1 MAVFSYKG
9 VDRKGKEVKGVIE
22 APSLSAAVERLK
34 SKGIFPYELREEKE
48 RKKSFLQFPL
58 QKGLPEKELLIFFRT
73 LATMLEAGI
82 PLISAITAFSG
93 DADSKKKEM
102 FLAKLAG
109 ALKEG
114 KSFKEALQL
123 AGITDPV
130 ILSLV
135 QAGEKGGMLPK
146 SLKTIAEIIERR
158 EEIKNLIVSALIY
171 PTVLILIA
179 LGTVIFMMVTVIPKV
194 TSIYQSVK
202 LSLPLSTKI
211 TLSISSFF
219 IEHYVL
225 LITFIFIAFSIYLF
239 LNKKLKK
246 RIDELKLKLPII
258 GKFLFYIELQRFL
271 EVLGSV
277 VSSGIPIVEA
287 IPVAAGTVKNSYI
300 RELTLLVKEEVR
312 KGIPFYKSFS
322 NVFPKVY
329 SLVIHLIK
337 TGEETGLFGEML
349 LKTSRFIQEEIK
361 VKVNNLTSLLEPAMM
376 LFVGLIIGFIVYS
389 LLLPIVSISTI
400 TGIRG

>member
-171 PTVLILIA
+171 PIVLILIA

-239 LNKKLKK
+239 
-246 RIDELKLKLPII
+246 RH
-258 GKFLFYIELQRFL
+258 G
-271 EVLGSV
+271 
-277 VSSGIPIVEA
+277 
-287 IPVAAGTVKNSYI
+287 
-300 RELTLLVKEEVR
+300 
-312 KGIPFYKSFS
+312 
-322 NVFPKVY
+322 
-329 SLVIHLIK
+329 
-337 TGEETGLFGEML
+337 
-349 LKTSRFIQEEIK
+349 
-361 VKVNNLTSLLEPAMM
+361 
-376 LFVGLIIGFIVYS
+376 
-389 LLLPIVSISTI
+389 
-400 TGIRG
+400 